1 MQPKINVDQRI
12 GLPEGFTDRGATME
26 DTESFMRLQNRWS
39 RQVTGHDEVS
49 DPRATANRWR
59 MPGFDPGRDIRLVFT
74 VRRRLAG
81 AVLVWPLAK
90 PPVHPWLGCWID
102 PDFEDTGVA
111 AWLLDWAGQRCAQL
125 VDELPAAVRLA
136 PRTSL
141 PRQAESMRAV
151 LESQGYRHIRT
162 SYTMQIEMEAP
173 PPQPEWPEGITIRT
187 YDPDR
192 DLAAV
197 YRADNEAFRDH
208 FGHVEEPYEQGL
220 ERFKHYLTGY
230 EGFDPSLWFLAMDGD
245 DVAGISLCKPGAS
258 EDPEIGWVDALA
270 VRRPW
275 RKRGLG
281 LALLR
286 HSFAEYYRRGRRKV
300 GLGVDAENLTGALRL
315 YERAGMHIHEV
326 FDLFEKEMRG
336 GREFS
341 VESL

>member
-1 MQPKINVDQRI
+1 MQPKMNVDQRI
-12 GLPEGFTDRGATME
+12 GLPEGFSDRGAAPE
-26 DTESFMRLQNRWS
+26 DMGSFTRLQNRWS
-39 RQVTGHDEVS
+39 RHVTGHDEVS

-59 MPGFDPGRDIRLVFT
+59 TPGFDPGRDIRLVFARDGR
-74 VRRRLAG
+74 VAG
-81 AVLVWPLAK
+81 SALVWPVAK

-102 PDFEDTGVA
+102 PDFEGTGIDS
-111 AWLLDWAGQRCAQL
+111 WLLDWAERRCLQIVDQVPPDVRFAPCMGLSRHAETMRSLL
-125 VDELPAAVRLA
+125 VSRGFER
-136 PRTSL
+136 
-141 PRQAESMRAV
+141 
-151 LESQGYRHIRT
+151 IRS
-162 SYTMQIEMEAP
+162 SYTMHIEIDAP
-173 PPQPEWPEGITIRT
+173 PPQPAWPEGITVRT

-192 DLAAV
+192 DLEAV

-208 FGHVEEPYEQGL
+208 FGHIEEPYQEGL
-220 ERFKHYLTGY
+220 ERFKHHLTGY
-230 EGFDPSLWFLAMDGD
+230 EGFDPSLWFLAMDGEE
-245 DVAGISLCKPGAS
+245 VAGISLCKPGAS
-258 EDPEIGWVDALA
+258 EDAEIGWVDALA

-275 RKRGLG
+275 RKRGVG